1 MKITAVEIKSGM
13 IIEYKND
20 YWNVLKA
27 QHVKPGK
34 GGAFNQVELKSI
46 TKRTKLNKRFR
57 TSETVE
63 KAELE
68 EKKFNFL
75 YLDDENCHFMDIK
88 TFEQI
93 LIPKSLTDEKYKLLK
108 ENLEVTISFMNEK
121 PLSVDLPN
129 NVECIVDIT
138 DAAIKGQTA
147 ASSYKPATLDNGLK
161 INVPPFVES
170 GDKIILDTRTFEYI
184 KKVN

>member
-1 MKITAVEIKSGM
+1 MKITAVEIKPGM

-46 TKRTKLNKRFR
+46 TKGTKLNERFR
-57 TSETVE
+57 SSETVE
-63 KAELE
+63 KAEIE

-75 YLDDENCHFMDIK
+75 YLDDESCHFMDNK

-93 LIPKSLTDEKYKLLK
+93 SIPKSLTEEKYKLLK
-108 ENLEVTISFMNEK
+108 ENLEVNISFMDEK
-121 PLSVDLPN
+121 PISLDLPN
-129 NVECIVDIT
+129 HVECLVDIT
-138 DAAIKGQTA
+138 DVAIKGQTA
-147 ASSYKPATLDNGLK
+147 ASSYKPATLDNGIK
-161 INVPPFVES
+161 INVPPFIES
-170 GDKIILDTRTFEYI
+170 GDKIILDTRTLEYV

>member
-1 MKITAVEIKSGM
+1 MKISAVEIKPGM
-13 IIEYKND
+13 IIEHNND

-46 TKRTKLNKRFR
+46 TKGTKLNERFR
-57 TSETVE
+57 SSETVE

-75 YLDDENCHFMDIK
+75 YLDEENCHFMDNK

-93 LIPKSLTDEKYKLLK
+93 SISKDLTNEKFKLLK
-108 ENLEVTISFMNEK
+108 ENLEVTISFMDDK
-121 PLSVDLPN
+121 PLSLELPN
-129 NVECIVDIT
+129 NLECVVDIT

-147 ASSYKPATLDNGLK
+147 ASSYKPATLDNGIK
-161 INVPPFVES
+161 INVPPFIES
-170 GDKIILDTRTFEYI
+170 GDKIILDTRTLEYV